1 MKLEHTSFSSSSNLF
16 MYRRVMAILPR
27 MIENDAGCRRAAN
40 FQKKYLVSQFRRFSF
55 LCDVSGH
62 ALKSGHWKKAGN
74 RVVKSVKLIGMTTK
88 KPKKKKVNQLD
99 ASERWSPS
107 RNKRSV

>member
-1 MKLEHTSFSSSSNLF
+1 MKLEHMSFSSSSNLS

-74 RVVKSVKLIGMTTK
+74 RVVKSVQLIEMTTK
-88 KPKKKKVNQLD
+88 KPKEKLISSMPLKDEVQV
-99 ASERWSPS
+99 E
-107 RNKRSV
+107 